1 MHDQTQYDQ
10 IQDNLRR
17 TVSSGTIALTPLPH
31 APEISLLLI
40 SEDYPRGRLDHDE
53 MLRIL
58 EQPAYWAFCWASGQV
73 LARYLL
79 DRPALVAGNRVLDFG
94 AGSGVVAIAA
104 AMAGAAEVIAC
115 DIDPD
120 ALAATAANAEIAG
133 VEVTLLDDIEKLD
146 HPVDIAI
153 AADVLYDRDNLPWLE
168 RLPTFGREVII
179 ADSRMKRDVLAGYE
193 VIDRQTATT
202 VPDLDELKEF
212 TDVRVYR
219 CMPARPGMPG

>member
-1 MHDQTQYDQ
+1 MHAR
-10 IQDNLRR
+10 IQENLQR

-40 SEDYPRGRLDHDE
+40 AEDYPRGRLDHDE

-58 EQPAYWAFCWASGQV
+58 DRPAYWAFCWASGQV
-73 LARYLL
+73 LARYIL
-79 DRPALVAGNRVLDFG
+79 DRPALFEGKSVLDFG
-94 AGSGVVAIAA
+94 AGSGVVSIAA
-104 AMAGAAEVIAC
+104 ALAGASRVIAC

-120 ALAATAANAEIAG
+120 ALAACAANATIAG
-133 VEVTLLDDIEKLD
+133 VDVELLDDIEALD
-146 HPVDIAI
+146 SPVDIAI

-168 RLPTFGREVII
+168 RLPDFGRDVII

-219 CMPARPGMPG
+219 YLTPHP